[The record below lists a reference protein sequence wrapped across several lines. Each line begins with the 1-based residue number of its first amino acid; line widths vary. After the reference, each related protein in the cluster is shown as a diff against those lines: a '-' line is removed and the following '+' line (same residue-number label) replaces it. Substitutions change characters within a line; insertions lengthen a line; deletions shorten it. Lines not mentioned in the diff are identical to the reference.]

1 MTTPARAVL
10 AAFLALLLAWIPAA
24 TAAEAPTLAPVE
36 DIADE
41 SELVATPA
49 ARSGVSAAPLRRH
62 RPSAGHPCDP
72 AVAPPGRVP
81 AEPIAHSVRTHVLF
95 CVWRE

>member
-10 AAFLALLLAWIPAA
+10 AAFLALLLAWLPAA
-24 TAAEAPTLAPVE
+24 TAAEAPTLTPVE

-41 SELVATPA
+41 SEPVVTPS
-49 ARSGVSAAPLRRH
+49 ARSDVSAVPLRRH
-62 RPSAGHPCDP
+62 RPSAGHPFNP

-81 AEPIAHSVRTHVLF
+81 AEPIAHPVRTHVLF